1 MIQITEPVI
10 VITIIIIINII
21 FFSSLFGIA
30 LLDIWI
36 LTKFWSVK

>member
-21 FFSSLFGIA
+21 FFFSLFGIA